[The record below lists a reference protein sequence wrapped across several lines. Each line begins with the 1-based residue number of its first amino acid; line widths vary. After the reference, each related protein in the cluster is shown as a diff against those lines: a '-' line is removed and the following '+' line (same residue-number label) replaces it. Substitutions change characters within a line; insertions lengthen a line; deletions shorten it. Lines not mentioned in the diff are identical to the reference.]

1 MKDYSIDDVV
11 KILENLD
18 INSITE
24 DSFRDT
30 RHVIYSNNY
39 RNKDNNLIYELLLN
53 KQYIGVLKSDYNSFK
68 IFYEHPI
75 KKSKDLCIVIAINDN
90 EGINIITT
98 FLEKKER
105 RVRVYE
111 R

>member
-1 MKDYSIDDVV
+1 MKDYDVEDVV
-11 KILENLD
+11 EILKSLD
-18 INSITE
+18 INNISE

-39 RNKDNNLIYELLLN
+39 RNWDNNLIYDSLLN
-53 KQYIGVLKSDYNSFK
+53 KQHVGVLKSDYNSFK
-68 IFYEHPI
+68 IFYEHPV

-90 EGINIITT
+90 MGVKIITT
-98 FLEKKER
+98 FLEKKEK
-105 RVRVYE
+105 RVRTYG